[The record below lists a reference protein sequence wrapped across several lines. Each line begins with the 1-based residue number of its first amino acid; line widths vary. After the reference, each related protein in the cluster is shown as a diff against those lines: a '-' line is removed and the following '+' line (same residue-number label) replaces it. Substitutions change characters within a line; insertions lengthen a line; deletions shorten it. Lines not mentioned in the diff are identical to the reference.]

1 VQTLRIA
8 IVNRTKITGGKGVH
22 AMELAS
28 HLHRLGNE
36 VFIVPRYVGHLS
48 IFRYLIRFSK
58 GYDIIHLHELDPEA
72 VFACYFASCLFRSR
86 GVLTIHQFGETSIP
100 KGLFARRIIVHC
112 LKHLDTVICVS
123 NYIAS
128 EYLRIVGSGGT
139 VPVVIYNGVN
149 VRLFDPLTDAGY
161 VRSKE
166 NLDGKK
172 VILFVGRL
180 IEKKGIGYLLQ
191 AFSMLRLRMNHLAL
205 VICGDGPMK
214 RYLQSRVKEMKL
226 DKEVIFPGFISN
238 HLLPFYYA
246 AADVCVFP
254 SLSEAFGIVIIEAMS
269 MEKPVLASAVG
280 GIIEIIQDGHNGL
293 LVPSGD
299 VERLF
304 ASLERLLKERSFS
317 RRLGFQGRKTVV
329 EKFTIERMIRE
340 TLDAYRL
347 ALRKPSRF
355 GIVRQ
360 IGV

>member
-1 VQTLRIA
+1 LRIA

-22 AMELAS
+22 ALELAR
-28 HLHRLGNE
+28 HLHWLGNE
-36 VFIVPRYVGHLS
+36 VFIVPRYVGRLS
-48 IFRYLIRFSK
+48 IFRYLIGFSK
-58 GYDIIHLHELDPEA
+58 GYHIIHLHELDPGA
-72 VFACYFASCLFRSR
+72 VFACYFASRLFRSR
-86 GVLTIHQFGETSIP
+86 GILTIHQFGEASIP
-100 KGLFARRIIVHC
+100 KDLFSRRIIIHC
-112 LKHLDTVICVS
+112 LKHFDTIICVS
-123 NYIAS
+123 NHIAS
-128 EYLRIVGSGGT
+128 EYLRIVGAGGT
-139 VPVVIYNGVN
+139 NPVVIYNGVN
-149 VRLFDPLTDAGY
+149 IQFFDPSTDAGY
-161 VRSKE
+161 IRLRE
-166 NLDGKK
+166 DLDGKK

-180 IEKKGIGYLLQ
+180 IERKGIRYLLQ
-191 AFSMLRLRMNHLAL
+191 AFAKLRLRMKDLTL
-205 VICGDGPMK
+205 IILGDGPMK
-214 RYLQSRVKEMKL
+214 GDLQSKVQEMKL
-226 DKEVIFPGFISN
+226 DKEVIFPGFVSN
-238 HLLPFYYA
+238 QLLPFYYA

-254 SLSEAFGIVIIEAMS
+254 SLSEPFGIVILEAMS
-269 MEKPVLASAVG
+269 MGKPVVASAVG

-299 VERLF
+299 AERLF